1 MLCDRCRVKNGV
13 AMDTVRRSFTQVVR
27 DVSSEDIDGIPMIV
41 NGNFPKKAILTKE
54 RKIQPIQRI
63 MLLKLTKAVCIALLP
78 LLVRVD
84 SRFYY
89 IFTARFY
96 SYKN

>member
-1 MLCDRCRVKNGV
+1 VIVV
-13 AMDTVRRSFTQVVR
+13 ALKMASQWIPFEEVFTQVVR

-63 MLLKLTKAVCIALLP
+63 KLTKAVCTALLP
-78 LLVRVD
+78 LLARVD